1 MSLIAFLVVGE
12 LLIWLGQN
20 MALPRKVW
28 SKSSFLTELFKCDI
42 CLGFWIYVALCPLFR
57 VTIIPGGTLPVTIM
71 SYLITAAVSAFAAH
85 VFMVG
90 WRTEFG
96 TTVVE

>member
-20 MALPRKVW
+20 MALPKKIW
-28 SKSSFLTELFKCDI
+28 SRSSFLTELFKCDI
-42 CLGFWIYVALCPLFR
+42 CLGFWVYLALCPLFR
-57 VTIIPGGTLPVTIM
+57 VTIIPSSTLPEIIM
-71 SYLITAAVSAFAAH
+71 AYLITAAVSAFAAH
-85 VFMVG
+85 IFMVG
-90 WRTEFG
+90 LRTEFG